1 MKVLARIMSK
11 TFQLEGATALF
22 HANSVATART
32 LLEEGA
38 PPVLGQV
45 AGRRLT
51 QTPQASD
58 SLDKGHGTWNEIL
71 PDAVDIHNR
80 ARGMVR

>member
-11 TFQLEGATALF
+11 TLQLEGATALF

-38 PPVLGQV
+38 LLCWVRSRVEGSRKRPK
-45 AGRRLT
+45 RLT
-51 QTPQASD
+51 RT
-58 SLDKGHGTWNEIL
+58 TYT
-71 PDAVDIHNR
+71 
-80 ARGMVR
+80 